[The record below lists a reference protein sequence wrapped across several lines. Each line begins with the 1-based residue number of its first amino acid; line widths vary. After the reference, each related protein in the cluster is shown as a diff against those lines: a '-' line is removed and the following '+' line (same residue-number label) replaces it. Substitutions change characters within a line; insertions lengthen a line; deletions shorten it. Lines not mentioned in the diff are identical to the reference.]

1 MMASVEDKGPRHE
14 EEMLESGVK
23 MMERKY
29 IIPPDEDSE
38 DDEDDA
44 EEVTL
49 GEMEV
54 DEPDAG
60 GGDDP
65 DVDEVE
71 DLENMELLEVGTER
85 GEVGNE
91 EASSGVGFNPD
102 EVLEVEL
109 LEMSTGEVDLGGDKS
124 EVGVGV
130 FDPDED
136 TDDALVIDEEIE
148 GEGVQEVKEKKRE
161 SPSEEWLMLEMLPPG
176 WKFKETPR
184 HNGGKKVFLEK
195 LKQDA
200 NCKVFCIK
208 CTFTDICDGSFW
220 QGVPLLPTGPWVML
234 LKR

>member
-1 MMASVEDKGPRHE
+1 MASVEDMGPRHE
-14 EEMLESGVK
+14 EEMESGVK

-124 EVGVGV
+124 DVGVGV

-148 GEGVQEVKEKKRE
+148 GEGVQEAKEKKRE
-161 SPSEEWLMLEMLPPG
+161 STSEEWLMLEMLPPG

>member
-1 MMASVEDKGPRHE
+1 MMASVEDMGPRHE
-14 EEMLESGVK
+14 EEMESDVK

-65 DVDEVE
+65 NVDEEE
-71 DLENMELLEVGTER
+71 DLENLKLLEARTEG
-85 GEVGNE
+85 GEVVNE
-91 EASSGVGFNPD
+91 ETSSGVGFNPD
-102 EVLEVEL
+102 ELLEVEL

-124 EVGVGV
+124 DVGVGV

-148 GEGVQEVKEKKRE
+148 GEGVQEAKEKKRE
-161 SPSEEWLMLEMLPPG
+161 STSEEWLMLEMLPPG

-195 LKQDA
+195 LNKMQIA
-200 NCKVFCIK
+200 MYFAINVPSQIFVMAPTGKVFPC
-208 CTFTDICDGSFW
+208 FRLALG
-220 QGVPLLPTGPWVML
+220 
-234 LKR
+234 